1 MIFPIDKHIFST
13 FFSSFSHPFSPII
26 CQKWICPSGDCHRR
40 CRRWPSRRSWASAQL
55 QQFFFRWTDFE
66 IRKHARWIQIKKIR
80 WIQMVKCRLL
90 IQIRRYL
97 CKFPVIKQV
106 LSTIVWLEK
115 SIRSSAE
122 LRMWKGMW
130 RNMENHGS
138 EPLPSKVDRKRWNN
152 L

>member
-1 MIFPIDKHIFST
+1 
-13 FFSSFSHPFSPII
+13 
-26 CQKWICPSGDCHRR
+26 
-40 CRRWPSRRSWASAQL
+40 
-55 QQFFFRWTDFE
+55 
-66 IRKHARWIQIKKIR
+66 
-80 WIQMVKCRLL
+80 MVKCRLL

-130 RNMENHGS
+130 RNMEDHGS